1 MIISSSEGVVVRL
14 YQPMAQT
21 YQNAPR
27 GEARREAILQATLD
41 VIAAHGTDGVTH
53 RAVAAAAGVPLSATT
68 YWFTSRDDLLENAL
82 RFAAHG
88 EIERLERLVFELAS
102 QELTAAEW
110 ARALA
115 AALAGQLDAYRE
127 RQLALFELAL
137 ESARHPAL
145 RPEAQQVRATH
156 LRLAEMGAR
165 AAGSDDPRADA
176 PIIVATVAG
185 LMFDQLAAPVR
196 DFEGDLLRPALERLF
211 ERLVA
216 GVQQPA

>member
-1 MIISSSEGVVVRL
+1 MVRL

-27 GEARREAILQATLD
+27 GEARREAILRATLD

-68 YWFTSRDDLLENAL
+68 YWFSSRDELLEETL
-82 RFAAHG
+82 RFAALA
-88 EIERLERLVFELAS
+88 EVERFERLVLELATR
-102 QELTAAEW
+102 ELTVAEW
-110 ARALA
+110 AAALA
-115 AALAGQLDAYRE
+115 AALAGELDAHRT
-127 RQLALFELAL
+127 RHLALFELAL
-137 ESARHPAL
+137 EAARRPAL

-165 AAGSDDPRADA
+165 AAGSADPAADA
-176 PIIVATVAG
+176 PIIVATVSG
-185 LMFDQLAAPVR
+185 LMFDQLAAPGPE
-196 DFEGDLLRPALERLF
+196 FEAEVLRPALERLF

-216 GVQQPA
+216 GAPQPA